1 MRVITMDFYLTAS
14 TGSRIHFPVN
24 PEKIICQTQA
34 KIITFEVI
42 SLGEVSLPRGRVPT
56 RFSWGGGYGDAV
68 YKEWNFAW
76 RAPLLCTICNSFI
89 LYPSLLV
96 YVYTDMCI

>member
-76 RAPLLCTICNSFI
+76 RAPRGLYLAFFGLLLAVIC
-89 LYPSLLV
+89 
-96 YVYTDMCI
+96 